1 MLNVLKYFLPYLKG
15 YKREFIFVIFGI
27 IATAVATVFTA
38 HIIKPILD
46 DIFIA
51 KDEDMLHIIPLFL
64 VLIYLIKSVGRYF
77 QAYFTVKIGESI
89 VMRLRNEMLEKIL
102 YFDMQYINSIR
113 SGELISRIN
122 GDIMRVR
129 YIVSEMLP
137 ELSREVV
144 TILGLVGYV
153 IYQNPLLAFY
163 TLVILPVTFYPLSI
177 LAKKMKSTSKDSQEK
192 SADLVSKL
200 SELFNSI
207 EIIKANSTEKVEL
220 ESFKK
225 ENRSLF
231 FITMRGTKI
240 FNFVSP
246 MMETYS
252 SLSIALVIIFG
263 GRAVIDGDMSVG
275 SFFAFLTAVGLL
287 FDPIKKVSAIF
298 NKMQD
303 GVSATERI
311 IQLLSVERKI
321 IDGDIQVEKIERLEF
336 KGVSF
341 SFGDKKIVENIN
353 FQIHRGESI
362 ALVGDSGGGKSTLL
376 NLLLRFYDR
385 ESGTITINSHKIED
399 LKLESFRREI
409 ATVSQRVYIFNDSIL
424 NNVAYGD
431 KVDRDRVI
439 EALKIAEALDFVEK
453 MDRGVD
459 TELQEFGANLS
470 GGQRQRIALARAIYR
485 NSSILILD
493 EATSA
498 LDNRVEMKILENLKQ
513 HIKDKIVITVAHRL
527 STVRDVDRILLVS
540 NGHIVA
546 DGTHTDLLKFSDE
559 YKRLNGSFESE

>member
-1 MLNVLKYFLPYLKG
+1 LLNVLKYFLPYLKG